1 MNIYPGAELWRRV
14 YELGN
19 QVGELWRLKHR
30 SVKRTEKP
38 SFPRCAYKTT
48 DQPHG
53 YPPCGRPAEH
63 CETEPPTSIYMDDPR
78 PYWLCRHHAKLR
90 NAEEE
95 WGNRIINLIEWEQ
108 AFDEARRVK
117 TKEEVIAFIKR
128 RCDERRRLCDEFA
141 AYIDSVRYAGQGEHP
156 LG

>member
-19 QVGELWRLKHR
+19 QVGKLWRLKHR

-63 CETEPPTSIYMDDPR
+63 CETEPPLQYTWTIRAHTGFVGTTPNSGTR
-78 PYWLCRHHAKLR
+78 RKSGELCPTGPGKYSATQ
-90 NAEEE
+90 
-95 WGNRIINLIEWEQ
+95 I
-108 AFDEARRVK
+108 VP
-117 TKEEVIAFIKR
+117 
-128 RCDERRRLCDEFA
+128 
-141 AYIDSVRYAGQGEHP
+141 S
-156 LG
+156 

>member
-63 CETEPPTSIYMDDPR
+63 CETEPPHFNIHGRSAPILALSAPR
-78 PYWLCRHHAKLR
+78 QTPERGGR
-90 NAEEE
+90 V
-95 WGNRIINLIEWEQ
+95 GN
-108 AFDEARRVK
+108 FAR
-117 TKEEVIAFIKR
+117 
-128 RCDERRRLCDEFA
+128 L
-141 AYIDSVRYAGQGEHP
+141 GQEST
-156 LG
+156 LLLK